1 MIDLVQTKTVGLTM
15 KLNLKAKEF
24 NILCNKLD
32 ELKQKNIDPNN
43 ERLLEIKELFVKN
56 NEDISDIVN
65 QLKELNQKN
74 MQKEYRYNPDNIF
87 KNKKEEKVVENT
99 NLPIEIK
106 KETIFK
112 KIINFIKG
120 LFNIE

>member
-74 MQKEYRYNPDNIF
+74 MQKEDRYNPDNIF